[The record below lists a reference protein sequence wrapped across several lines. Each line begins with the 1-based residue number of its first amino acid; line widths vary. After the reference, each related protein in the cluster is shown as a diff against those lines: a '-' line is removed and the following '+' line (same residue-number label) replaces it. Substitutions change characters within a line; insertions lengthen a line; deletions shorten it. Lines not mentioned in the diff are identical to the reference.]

1 MLRTFNLGVGL
12 TIVCK
17 KESSQDVIN
26 HVKKSGINAYEIRN
40 YCKTEKNKL
49 KLQENLIGINNLYE

>member
-12 TIVCK
+12 TVVCK
-17 KESSQDVIN
+17 AEAAGAVID

-40 YCKTEKNKL
+40 YC
-49 KLQENLIGINNLYE
+49 